1 MKTNK
6 KQVQLYQVTNKVN
19 NLSDFINGV
28 LNKTLN
34 MFSYEGLPETLP
46 RFIIE
51 KFLQLNGYCVVFKY
65 GGQLYATT
73 GGLNGQEK
81 SPYNLPTRVNVNVP
95 ALGISQNLE
104 IGKNCVLIKNDD
116 LMTGLLPTLRKHGT
130 LIVENEITMLLN
142 SYNDRIGTLISGGSD
157 QTINSANQYLNNIV
171 DGNLVTV
178 AESSFLNDLSVHNAQ
193 TGAKITFDDLTTYQ
207 QFLVSDLYNELGINT
222 NNNMKK
228 ERLITSEIDNNDQQT
243 FPLVDA
249 MFQNRLEGFT
259 MVNKLFNGNIEVDY
273 NSAWKDKAEDRNT
286 PDEQEKFFNGNSA
299 APTEPETEN
308 AVAEKQEP
316 KEEPKEEQKPTNKV
330 DEPTKEP
337 KEEKEEKEEKAP
349 KEEKEE
355 KEPKEEKEEK

>member
-6 KQVQLYQVTNKVN
+6 KQVQLYQVTDKVN

-34 MFSYEGLPETLP
+34 MFSYSGLPETLP
-46 RFIIE
+46 RFVIE

-81 SPYNLPTRVNVNVP
+81 SPYNLPTRVNVNIP

-104 IGKNCVLIKNDD
+104 INKNCVLVKNDD

-142 SYNDRIGTLISGGSD
+142 SYNDRIGTLISGGTD

-178 AESSFLNDLSVHNAQ
+178 AESSFLQDLSVHNAQ
-193 TGAKITFDDLTTYQ
+193 AGAKITFDDLTTYQ
-207 QFLVSDLYNELGINT
+207 QYLVSDLYNELGINT

-243 FPLVDA
+243 YPLIDA

-273 NSAWKDKAEDRNT
+273 NGAWKDKAENRNT
-286 PDEQEKFFNGNSA
+286 PDEQEKFFNGKSA
-299 APTEPETEN
+299 A
-308 AVAEKQEP
+308 AEP
-316 KEEPKEEQKPTNKV
+316 KEEQAAAEPKEEQKEEPNKV
-330 DEPTKEP
+330 DEPTKE
-337 KEEKEEKEEKAP
+337 
-349 KEEKEE
+349 
-355 KEPKEEKEEK
+355 EPKEQKEESTKKVDEPKQKEEPKEQKEEEK

>member
-6 KQVQLYQVTNKVN
+6 KQIQLYQVTDKTN

-46 RFIIE
+46 RFVIE
-51 KFLQLNGYCVVFKY
+51 KFLQLNGYCVIFKY

-81 SPYNLPTRVNVNVP
+81 SPYNLATKVNVNIP

-193 TGAKITFDDLTTYQ
+193 SGAKITFDDLTSYQ
-207 QFLVSDLYNELGINT
+207 DFLVCDLYNELCCNT

-243 FPLVDA
+243 YPLIDA
-249 MFQNRLEGFT
+249 MFQNRIEGFT

-273 NSAWKDKAEDRNT
+273 NGAWKDKAENRNT
-286 PDEQEKFFNGNSA
+286 PDQQKKFFNGSSA
-299 APTEPETEN
+299 APTETKTEN
-308 AVAEKQEP
+308 AAAEKP
-316 KEEPKEEQKPTNKV
+316 KEEPKEEKPTNKV
-330 DEPTKEP
+330 DEPTKED
-337 KEEKEEKEEKAP
+337 KEEKEDKAP
-349 KEEKEE
+349 KEEKEDKEPNEE
-355 KEPKEEKEEK
+355 KEPKEQKEEK